1 MHRLFIPFVPL
12 VAALTGLL
20 AGVPATVLAAEPL
33 ATITAQ
39 SRETALT
46 YAVEGLVEAVRQST
60 VSAQIPGRIKEVL
73 FDVGDAVKKGQV
85 LVRIDEAEVGQALAE
100 SRAVLAQAEAGFA
113 NAKASYERTRQLFAK
128 NFVSQAALDKAEAEF
143 KAAQSQMEARRAGAG
158 IAATTRSYATV
169 VAPYSGVVAA
179 RHVELGEM
187 VVPGKPLM
195 TGFDPRDLRVS
206 ASIPQYQLNPVRAG
220 ILKQPAAAMIE
231 FPSLNKQ
238 VTATAVSFQPAADAR
253 THATRVRME
262 LPPGLK
268 DVYPGMFARAHFVIG
283 RGHKLLIPAASVVR
297 RSEVTAVYVV
307 AANGAVQLRQLRLG
321 ELSGIDGSEVEVLAG
336 LVAGER
342 VALDPVKAGILL
354 KGARD

>member
-1 MHRLFIPFVPL
+1 MHRPIIPFISFVPL
-12 VAALTGLL
+12 VAALIGLL
-20 AGVPATVLAAEPL
+20 PAAAAAAEPL
-33 ATITAQ
+33 ATIVAQ
-39 SRETALT
+39 SRETELT

-73 FDVGDAVKKGQV
+73 FDVGDVVKKGQV

-113 NAKASYERTRQLFAK
+113 NAKASYERTQQLFAK

-158 IAATTRSYATV
+158 IAATTRSYAMV
-169 VAPYSGVVAA
+169 LAPYGGVVAA

-195 TGFDPRDLRVS
+195 TGFDPQDLRVT
-206 ASIPQYQLNPVRAG
+206 ASIPQYKLNQVRDA
-220 ILKQPAAAMIE
+220 ILKQPAAAIIE

-238 VTATAVSFQPAADAR
+238 VTATAVSFQPVADVR

-268 DVYPGMFARAHFVIG
+268 DVYPGMFARAHFVTG
-283 RGHKLLIPAASVVR
+283 RGLKLLIPAASVMR

-321 ELSGIDGSEVEVLAG
+321 ELSGAGGSEIEVLAG
-336 LVAGER
+336 LTAGER
-342 VALDPVKAGILL
+342 VALDPVKAGIQA
-354 KGARD
+354 KQK

>member
-1 MHRLFIPFVPL
+1 MNRPVIPLILL
-12 VAALTGLL
+12 VAALIGLL
-20 AGVPATVLAAEPL
+20 PVASATAEPL
-33 ATITAQ
+33 ATIAAQ
-39 SRETALT
+39 SRETELT
-46 YAVEGLVEAVRQST
+46 YAAEGLVEAVRQST

-73 FDVGDAVKKGQV
+73 FDAGDAVKKGQV

-113 NAKASYERTRQLFAK
+113 NAKAGYERTRQLFAK

-195 TGFDPRDLRVS
+195 TGFDPRDLRVT
-206 ASIPQYQLNPVRAG
+206 ASIPQYQLKQVRDG
-220 ILKQPAAAMIE
+220 ILKHQATATIE

-238 VTATAVSFQPAADAR
+238 VTAKAVSFQPAADAR
-253 THATRVRME
+253 THATRVRMA
-262 LPPGLK
+262 LPPDLK
-268 DVYPGMFARAHFVIG
+268 DVYPGMFARAHFVTG

-321 ELSGIDGSEVEVLAG
+321 EPSGADGSEVEVLAG
-336 LVAGER
+336 LTAGER
-342 VALDPVKAGILL
+342 VALDPVKAGIIL
-354 KGARD
+354 KGIRD

>member
-195 TGFDPRDLRVS
+195 TGFDPRDLRVT

-220 ILKQPAAAMIE
+220 ILKQPAVAMIE
-231 FPSLNKQ
+231 FPSLNQ
-238 VTATAVSFQPAADAR
+238 RVTAKAVSFQPAADAR
-253 THATRVRME
+253 THVTRVRME

-268 DVYPGMFARAHFVIG
+268 DVYPGMFARAHFVTG
-283 RGHKLLIPAASVVR
+283 RGLKLLIPAASVVR

-307 AANGAVQLRQLRLG
+307 DANGAVQLRQLRLG

>member
-1 MHRLFIPFVPL
+1 MHRFFAPFILLVVTFVGL
-12 VAALTGLL
+12 LTG
-20 AGVPATVLAAEPL
+20 ASATAEPL
-33 ATITAQ
+33 ATMVAQ
-39 SRETALT
+39 SRETDLT
-46 YAVEGLVEAVRQST
+46 YAAEGLVEAVRQST
-60 VSAQIPGRIKEVL
+60 VSAQISGRIKEVM

-100 SRAVLAQAEAGFA
+100 SRAVLAQAEAGLA
-113 NAKASYERTRQLFAK
+113 NAKANYERTRQLFAK

-143 KAAQSQMEARRAGAG
+143 KAARSQMEARRAGAG
-158 IAATTRSYATV
+158 IATTTRSYATV

-187 VVPGKPLM
+187 VAPGKPLM
-195 TGFDPRDLRVS
+195 TGFDPQDLRVT
-206 ASIPQYQLNPVRAG
+206 ASIPQYKLNQVRDR
-220 ILKQPAAAMIE
+220 ILKQAAAAIVE

-262 LPPGLK
+262 LPPGIK

-283 RGHKLLIPAASVVR
+283 RGFKLLIPAASVVR

-307 AANGAVQLRQLRLG
+307 ATNGAVQLRQLRLG
-321 ELSGIDGSEVEVLAG
+321 EPSAGGSEIEVLAG
-336 LVAGER
+336 LTAGER

-354 KGARD
+354 KGTSP